1 MELIG
6 TCNGGKVVYCD
17 NEVRV
22 VGTKVVI
29 YGCADRNDA
38 TEKAKKNLA
47 GFVEKPPIN
56 VAERIKLVKAMEYIA
71 RQINDE
77 DIFISLWLTDGIVDG
92 DISYGDL
99 NVPTDFKEDE
109 AYWYTDDET
118 FSELMGTFLTAMKYA
133 AKSGGLYC
141 DGIEDSIDNK

>member
-1 MELIG
+1 MIG

-22 VGTKVVI
+22 VGTEVVI
-29 YGCADRNDA
+29 YGCTDRNDA
-38 TEKAKKNLA
+38 IEKAKKNLA

-77 DIFISLWLTDGIVDG
+77 DIFISLWLTNGIADG

-99 NVPTDFKEDE
+99 NVPTDFEEDE
-109 AYWYTDDET
+109 AYWYTDDEA
-118 FSELMGTFLTAMKYA
+118 FSELMGTFLIAMKYA

-141 DGIEDSIDNK
+141 DGIEDNIDNK